1 MKNIRHSWTALA
13 LALALVAPTAMRA
26 ANAATTPAAYSS
38 AVHAERASEVLK
50 DVRTLAAKVSN
61 STDTLAV
68 SSSANQLHWMTH
80 LSRLNQA
87 KDGINEIGE
96 KLQALQSMRHSAY
109 PWQQEAIDRIHAS
122 SLMAAK
128 HTDAALRYLNDNKR
142 WLVAPSYKDDVSAI
156 QAHADSVR
164 NTANDFLNYAST
176 KDKLGAL
183 QDRLVFE

>member
-1 MKNIRHSWTALA
+1 MKHTRHSWTALA
-13 LALALVAPTAMRA
+13 LVLALLSPAAMYGA
-26 ANAATTPAAYSS
+26 TAATTSS
-38 AVHAERASEVLK
+38 TYTSTVHAEQASELLK
-50 DVRTLAAKVSN
+50 DVRALAAKVSE
-61 STDTLAV
+61 STDTLTV

-80 LSRLNQA
+80 LSHLNQA
-87 KDGINEIGE
+87 KDGINEIGR
-96 KLQALQSMRHSAY
+96 KLQSLQSMRHSVY

-128 HTDAALRYLNDNKR
+128 HTDSALQYLNDNKR

-164 NTANDFLNYAST
+164 NTANDFLSYANT

-183 QDRLVFE
+183 QDRLMFE